1 MADDRLASPREAST
15 VAASP
20 LSDSPRFVAI
30 RRSRRQKAS
39 SIETLVRWPAIT
51 SERLMTRALAA
62 SVGMWARKSAAVET
76 CLGERALAF
85 DETLFRL
92 RPTEDRAVLGRN
104 RFVTLT
110 RLSLSNAA

>member
-1 MADDRLASPREAST
+1 
-15 VAASP
+15 
-20 LSDSPRFVAI
+20 
-30 RRSRRQKAS
+30 
-39 SIETLVRWPAIT
+39 
-51 SERLMTRALAA
+51 
-62 SVGMWARKSAAVET
+62 MWARKSAAVET